1 MFHDSANISSENI
14 KKTVNAYKNSF
25 LYYTYSKPIVPFLLA
40 SMVG

>member
-14 KKTVNAYKNSF
+14 KKLSMLI